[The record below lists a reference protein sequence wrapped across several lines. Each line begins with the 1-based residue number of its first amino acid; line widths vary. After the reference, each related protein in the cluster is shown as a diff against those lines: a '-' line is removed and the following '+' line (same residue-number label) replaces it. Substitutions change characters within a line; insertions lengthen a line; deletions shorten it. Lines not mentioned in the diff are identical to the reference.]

1 LRWSTS
7 TRCKRGTEV
16 SGEYIHFDADACGEE
31 FFAELRAER
40 LVTRH
45 NKLVWLNKVEGVP
58 AAAARLPVSSSDLT
72 RAEEP
77 TRALYPG

>member
-7 TRCKRGTEV
+7 TRSKRGTEV
-16 SGEYIHFDADACGEE
+16 AGEYIPFHADACGEE

-45 NKLVWLNKVEGVP
+45 NKYGVKVWEQLRDGMES
-58 AAAARLPVSSSDLT
+58 L
-72 RAEEP
+72 
-77 TRALYPG
+77 